1 MVNSFQNIL
10 LLQNRESRYFV
21 YFVIKEKEIKW
32 EKKSSTKLKK
42 SSKRSMSS
50 DIFILLL
57 EKSHVGR
64 PVHLE
69 IVLISSIYSKYREKK
84 DQRNPNLG
92 TFLSNASTS
101 KTKHCYENLS
111 HLSIP
116 ITKVRFLKNWS
127 CTADIHF
134 QTLKT
139 ISSNWWATSGRI
151 HLK

>member
-1 MVNSFQNIL
+1 
-10 LLQNRESRYFV
+10 
-21 YFVIKEKEIKW
+21 
-32 EKKSSTKLKK
+32 
-42 SSKRSMSS
+42 MSS

-84 DQRNPNLG
+84 DQGNPNLG

-101 KTKHCYENLS
+101 KTKHCYENLA

-116 ITKVRFLKNWS
+116 ITKVRFLKN
-127 CTADIHF
+127 
-134 QTLKT
+134 
-139 ISSNWWATSGRI
+139 
-151 HLK
+151 